1 MPPKSFV
8 LSHMVHLQHTK
19 QQQQPPSKSNSL
31 MQTRNKNKKLLAH
44 GIKSKKKESIQPS
57 LRTFSGIS
65 ETAAKDTL
73 FKSPIGLG
81 VSAGETHFSDDKNGG
96 PLTGSNDPAHHHLVS
111 MKSPHSL
118 LNLNNKRMS
127 ISGQNVLE
135 E

>member
-1 MPPKSFV
+1 MPPKSLV

-19 QQQQPPSKSNSL
+19 QQQQPPSKSTSL
-31 MQTRNKNKKLLAH
+31 IQTRNKNKKLLAH
-44 GIKSKKKESIQPS
+44 GIRSKKKEYIPPS

-65 ETAAKDTL
+65 ENAAKDTL

-96 PLTGSNDPAHHHLVS
+96 ALTGSNDPAHHRVVS
-111 MKSPHSL
+111 IKSPHSL
-118 LNLNNKRMS
+118 LNLNNKRIS
-127 ISGQNVLE
+127 ISGQNE